1 MPKQELK
8 RVVSYVDE
16 TGVSTLVQGTAIPM
30 LGVTQGLQAWNR
42 VGNEI
47 TVKGFHIKGILT
59 NTAATVNYVRMVL
72 AWTPTDTDTT
82 FSSATL
88 FGDVALS
95 GTTGGTSTIP
105 GLNTM
110 YYPINRIQYTPV
122 YDKVIKLGGTGDP
135 SCSRMFSHFFK
146 MNKKVKYIANSTG
159 TGVQSHQLTLFYL
172 VAESNDDTMGGQTIE
187 LNHVA
192 RAFFVDA

>member
-8 RVVSYVDE
+8 RIVSYVDE
-16 TGVSTLVQGTAIPM
+16 TGVSTLVQGAAVPMIAI
-30 LGVTQGLQAWNR
+30 TQGLQAWNR
-42 VGNEI
+42 VGNEVI
-47 TVKGFHIKGILT
+47 VKGFHIKGILT

-72 AWTPTDTDTT
+72 AWTPCDTDTT
-82 FSSATL
+82 FTSATL
-88 FGDVALS
+88 FGDITLS

-122 YDKVIKLGGTGDP
+122 YDKVIKLGGSGDP
-135 SCSRMFSHFFK
+135 SCSRMFSKFFK

-172 VAESNDDTMGGQTIE
+172 VAEANDDTMGGQTIE

-192 RAFFVDA
+192 RTFFVDA